1 MVFTA
6 CLCVQSG
13 AAIHNINTVCI
24 LLCMDV
30 YVYARTCVHV
40 YMYVPVFCALTV
52 HVSSV
57 YYRIMGV
64 GIVLFLLFSSSI

>member
-40 YMYVPVFCALTV
+40 CTRVLCTNCTRVHRVLSNNGGWDRFVPVVF
-52 HVSSV
+52 
-57 YYRIMGV
+57 
-64 GIVLFLLFSSSI
+64 